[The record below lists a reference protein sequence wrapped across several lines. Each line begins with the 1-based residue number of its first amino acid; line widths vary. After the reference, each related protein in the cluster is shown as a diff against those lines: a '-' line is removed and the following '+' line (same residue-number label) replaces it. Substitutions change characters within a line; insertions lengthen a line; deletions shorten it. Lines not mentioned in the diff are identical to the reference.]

1 MERSILMGGL
11 WFLPKL
17 IYLKLGGIR
26 MSEQIQEKIETFE
39 QTDIDSNKIMA
50 GLAYL
55 IFFLPLLVCPDSKY
69 AKFHAN
75 QGLLLFIIAIV
86 GNIILG
92 IIPLLGWILMP
103 VYAVVIFIFAIIGL
117 INGISGKA
125 KRLPVIGKFEIL
137 K

>member
-1 MERSILMGGL
+1 MQ
-11 WFLPKL
+11 
-17 IYLKLGGIR
+17 
-26 MSEQIQEKIETFE
+26 EQVQEKTSTFD
-39 QTDIDSNKIMA
+39 QADIDKNKTMA